1 MKDFE
6 SQVEKVRLVDHSEL
20 TWQFEPKH
28 DSVVA
33 F

>member
-6 SQVEKVRLVDHSEL
+6 SQVEKVRLVDHTEL
-20 TWQFEPKH
+20 TWHFELKL